1 MPTLYRLKEFISVRH
16 RPVPSGSYG
25 TSGSDNGKGFT
36 TMLHHRPW
44 LSNMHCSFKP
54 HQSQKYFLFHSVT
67 RIQPDIEPVDPTL
80 SSEEDQN
87 VSIDELEDF
96 YQLWSCICFVLI
108 ALVLLAITWVKIKRK
123 RPTPA
128 NIDLNFTK
136 PYSYQPLPYK
146 SNI

>member
-1 MPTLYRLKEFISVRH
+1 MPTLYRVKEFISVRH
-16 RPVPSGSYG
+16 RPVPGGSYG
-25 TSGSDNGKGFT
+25 TSGSYGTPSSDN
-36 TMLHHRPW
+36 
-44 LSNMHCSFKP
+44 
-54 HQSQKYFLFHSVT
+54 SQKYFFFHSVT
-67 RIQPDIEPVDPTL
+67 RIHSNIESADQTL
-80 SSEEDQN
+80 SSEENQK

-96 YQLWSCICFVLI
+96 YQLWSCICLILI

-123 RPTPA
+123 RPTAA

>member
-1 MPTLYRLKEFISVRH
+1 MPTLYRVKEFISVRH

-25 TSGSDNGKGFT
+25 TSSSD
-36 TMLHHRPW
+36 
-44 LSNMHCSFKP
+44 S
-54 HQSQKYFLFHSVT
+54 SQKFFLFHSVT